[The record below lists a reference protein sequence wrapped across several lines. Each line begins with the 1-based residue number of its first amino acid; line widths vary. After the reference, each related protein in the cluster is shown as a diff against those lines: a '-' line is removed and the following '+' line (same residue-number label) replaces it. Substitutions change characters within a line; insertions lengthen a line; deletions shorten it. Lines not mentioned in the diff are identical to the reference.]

1 MKNIVN
7 ASASSVNSMRPR
19 GSLTSDLNIKEIS
32 RHFRRGWL
40 AEAICIVIVYFVI
53 CAYCFAEGNFVSQHN
68 ETAKK
73 FNALSLTERQVV
85 ASWDKII
92 VDENFYMVEAE
103 YSYPKST
110 LRKFDASFYV
120 AMVIIAILIYPSLN
134 AFSCYLY
141 NKYTDIAI
149 SDLPLRDKTCRKVF
163 LMCYAFWPVFL
174 IDFIFRKW
182 REKHS

>member
-40 AEAICIVIVYFVI
+40 AGIVLIAIFYFLI
-53 CAYCFAEGNFVSQHN
+53 SASCFADAFYVSQHN
-68 ETAKK
+68 EIAKK

-85 ASWDKII
+85 ASWDGII
-92 VDENFYMVEAE
+92 VNDNFYMVEAE
-103 YSYPKST
+103 YVRPKDLLKGVSIT
-110 LRKFDASFYV
+110 FYIALV
-120 AMVIIAILIYPSLN
+120 FAILCYPSIGV
-134 AFSCYLY
+134 STYYLY